1 MDVSI
6 RLFVARTWD
15 DHGRCFA
22 FGVAK
27 TAGDQCIGLGG
38 HSSVAEGGIGL
49 MLAGGPRR
57 FILVLCHQF
66 SRRQTTGSFFGGT
79 VQWVGHGDSAAAG
92 RWRGPIHHLVVG
104 FVDAGWFPLVDV
116 VWGGPLQQLF
126 YLLEHGI
133 IFLNHLV
140 IEQ

>member
-1 MDVSI
+1 
-6 RLFVARTWD
+6 
-15 DHGRCFA
+15 
-22 FGVAK
+22 
-27 TAGDQCIGLGG
+27 
-38 HSSVAEGGIGL
+38 

-116 VWGGPLQQLF
+116 GRSFTTVSF
-126 YLLEHGI
+126 VLLSCFI
-133 IFLNHLV
+133 LSDS
-140 IEQ
+140 